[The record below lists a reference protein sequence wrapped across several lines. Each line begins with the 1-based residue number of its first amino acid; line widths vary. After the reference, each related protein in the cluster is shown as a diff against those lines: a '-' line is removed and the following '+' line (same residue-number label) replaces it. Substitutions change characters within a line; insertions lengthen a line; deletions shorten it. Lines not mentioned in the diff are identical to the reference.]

1 MAVIMQVVFLSC
13 VTFRRAYSL
22 TKHGLALNVCC
33 KLGECAH
40 MGYVSLAFHSVV
52 DNRAIIS
59 SSMLL
64 LVACYI
70 RGAQFE
76 GVQLL
81 FVWCCAWPLHA
92 GSVFQSLKNTLVPVQ
107 GTYSLNLTHVS

>member
-1 MAVIMQVVFLSC
+1 MRHFGCVV
-13 VTFRRAYSL
+13 
-22 TKHGLALNVCC
+22 
-33 KLGECAH
+33 
-40 MGYVSLAFHSVV
+40 LAFHSVV
-52 DNRAIIS
+52 NTCASIS
-59 SSMLL
+59 SYTLS

-70 RGAQFE
+70 CAAKFE
-76 GVQLL
+76 GVPLL